1 MKRNKILLAVFFV
14 ISVFIQILYF
24 ENRKQLYEFGFA
36 VGIEENIKSGLDI
49 TVMYLLVPIIFIIFM
64 ISDSI
69 HNLTHGYGKLLI
81 IRHYSKTKL
90 FLENRLKNALTVVG
104 ITAFQTIV
112 YIPFNNTMLS
122 LKGGLVQVLLM
133 YFLVLNLIVM
143 MQGVLELFIAPH
155 IANIVL
161 FIYSYIS
168 CYFIQMFSLNSFFRI
183 LLFPSL
189 LFGTL
194 NSSVVFNNTYF
205 IYLSSTIAISIIL
218 IFIGIYKFKKTDI
231 F

>member
-1 MKRNKILLAVFFV
+1 MKRNKILLAIFFV

-49 TVMYLLVPIIFIIFM
+49 TVMYLLVPLIFIIFM
-64 ISDSI
+64 VSGSI

-90 FLENRLKNALTVVG
+90 FLENLLKNVLTVAG
-104 ITAFQTIV
+104 ITAFQTLL
-112 YIPFNNTMLS
+112 YIPFNNIMLS

-168 CYFIQMFSLNSFFRI
+168 CYFVQMFSLNLFFRI
-183 LLFPSL
+183 LLFPCL

-194 NSSVVFNNTYF
+194 NSSVIFDNAYF
-205 IYLSSTIAISIIL
+205 IYLISTITISIIL
-218 IFIGIYKFKKTDI
+218 ILIGIYKFKRTEI